1 MAHGLTNLALGESV
15 SLRPKISLSEIALSG
30 VYEISKI
37 ITSATRLEAALASV
51 VNVLSSF
58 MQMRHGVIALLGDDE
73 TPEIVVDA
81 GWNEHVATR
90 DRGRL
95 PEKAV
100 DQIVA
105 TAMPLVVQDIAAHPL
120 FDPAYVAAL
129 KTDDRSIIS
138 FIGVPIR
145 TATTV
150 VGTLTIDRVW
160 DGHFDFRFDADV
172 RFLTMVANLIGQTV
186 ELHRFIAR
194 DRNQLIAVSHR
205 LQKELAAIKPPTGK
219 ERLPQTSF
227 LACRYGTARSFTRM
241 CLCGRASA

>member
-1 MAHGLTNLALGESV
+1 MAQSVLKLAPGMSN
-15 SLRPKISLSEIALSG
+15 RPPQQVPLSEIALTG

-37 ITSATRLEAALASV
+37 LTSAHRLEAGLASV

-58 MQMRHGVIALLGDDE
+58 MQMRHGVIALLEDDG
-73 TPEIVVDA
+73 TPEIIVDA
-81 GWNEHVATR
+81 GWSEDVVKRNFR
-90 DRGRL
+90 RM
-95 PEKAV
+95 PEKAI

-105 TAMPLVVQDIAAHPL
+105 TAVPLVVQNVAVNPL

-129 KTDDRSIIS
+129 KTEDNSTTS

-145 TATTV
+145 AATTV

-160 DGHFDFRFDADV
+160 DGRSDFRFDADV

-194 DRNQLIAVSHR
+194 DRNRLIAESHR
-205 LQKELAAIKPPTGK
+205 LQKELA
-219 ERLPQTSF
+219 
-227 LACRYGTARSFTRM
+227 
-241 CLCGRASA
+241 